1 MAVIVQKYGGTSVE
15 TIEKI
20 KGIAERIVKRKA
32 EGNDMVI
39 VVSAMGKTTDTLVRM
54 AYDIT
59 PDPHRRE
66 LDVLMATGEQVSMSL
81 LSIAL
86 NHLGVDAVSFTG
98 QQLGIKTEGSHTKS
112 RIAEISEETIRKEL
126 QKGKI
131 VIAAG
136 FQGVNEDNEI
146 TTLGRGGSDT
156 TAVALAAKLE
166 AQCEIYTDVDGIYT
180 IDPRLYPSARKLEY
194 ISYEEMLEMAS
205 SGASVM
211 HSRSIELAEK
221 YKVPVLVAL
230 NTGDIPGTIIKEMD
244 NTMENTAI
252 TGLAVNND
260 EAIITLN
267 GVPHDIRVVAEIFQS
282 IANKEIN
289 IDMISQ
295 TFPVNKLVNISFTLP
310 KTDLYQASM
319 ILDTFKDKIFT
330 FSYEAYENISKL
342 SVVGLGMNSQ
352 SGVAAKVF
360 NLLAENNIPVSIVT
374 TSEIKISYVISPDD
388 QKKAIE
394 AIAREYMFE

>member
-1 MAVIVQKYGGTSVE
+1 MPIIVQKYGGSSVE

-20 KGIAERIVKRKA
+20 NNIAERIVKRKS

-39 VVSAMGKTTDTLVRM
+39 VVSAMGKTTDQLIKM
-54 AYDIT
+54 AHDIS
-59 PDPHRRE
+59 PDPDKRE
-66 LDVLMATGEQVSMSL
+66 LDVLMSTGEQVSMSL

-86 NHLGVDAVSFTG
+86 NHLNVGAVSFTG
-98 QQLGIKTEGSHTKS
+98 QQVGIRTNGSHTKS
-112 RIAEISEETIRKEL
+112 KIADINEEKIREEHR
-126 QKGKI
+126 KGKI
-131 VIAAG
+131 VIVAG
-136 FQGVNEDNEI
+136 FQGVNEHNEI

-156 TAVALAAKLE
+156 TAVALAAKLG
-166 AQCEIYTDVDGIYT
+166 AQCEIYTDVDGVYT
-180 IDPRLYPSARKLEY
+180 IDPRLYPGARKLDY

-244 NTMENTAI
+244 NTMEFTAI
-252 TGLAVNND
+252 TGLAINND
-260 EAIITLN
+260 EAIINLN
-267 GVPHDIRVVAEIFQS
+267 GVPHDIKVIAEIFQS
-282 IANKEIN
+282 IANKDIN

-295 TFPVNKLVNISFTLP
+295 TFPVNKLVSISFTLP
-310 KTDLYQASM
+310 KTDLCQASA
-319 ILDTFKDKIFT
+319 ILDKFKEKIFT
-330 FSYEAYENISKL
+330 FSYEASDNITKL
-342 SVVGLGMNSQ
+342 SVVGLGMNTQ

-360 NLLAENNIPVSIVT
+360 NLLAENDIPVSIVT
-374 TSEIKISYVISPDD
+374 TSEIKISYVINPKD

-394 AIAREYMFE
+394 AIAKEYDL

>member
-20 KGIAERIVKRKA
+20 NNVAERIVKRKS

-39 VVSAMGKTTDTLVRM
+39 VVSAMGKTTDHLINM
-54 AYDIT
+54 AHEIS
-59 PDPHRRE
+59 PDPDKRE
-66 LDVLMATGEQVSMSL
+66 LDVLMSTGEQVSMSL

-86 NHLGVDAVSFTG
+86 NHLGADAVSFTG
-98 QQLGIKTEGSHTKS
+98 QQVGIRTNGSHTKS
-112 RIAEISEETIRKEL
+112 KISDINEEKIREEHS
-126 QKGKI
+126 KGKI
-131 VIAAG
+131 VIVAG
-136 FQGVNEDNEI
+136 FQGVNEYNEI

-156 TAVALAAKLE
+156 TAVALAAKLG
-166 AQCEIYTDVDGIYT
+166 AQCEIYTDVDGVYT
-180 IDPRLYPSARKLEY
+180 IDPRLYPRARKLDC

-267 GVPHDIRVVAEIFQS
+267 GVPHDIKVIAEIFQS
-282 IANKEIN
+282 IANKDIN

-295 TFPVNKLVNISFTLP
+295 TFPVNKLVSISFTLP

-319 ILDTFKDKIFT
+319 ILDRFKEKIFT
-330 FSYEAYENISKL
+330 FSYEACDNITKL
-342 SVVGLGMNSQ
+342 SVVGLGMNTQ

-394 AIAREYMFE
+394 AIAKEFDL

>member
-1 MAVIVQKYGGTSVE
+1 
-15 TIEKI
+15 
-20 KGIAERIVKRKA
+20 
-32 EGNDMVI
+32 
-39 VVSAMGKTTDTLVRM
+39 
-54 AYDIT
+54 
-59 PDPHRRE
+59 
-66 LDVLMATGEQVSMSL
+66 MATGEQVSMSL

-86 NHLGVDAVSFTG
+86 NNLDADAVSFTG
-98 QQLGIKTEGSHTKS
+98 QQVGIRTNGSHTKS
-112 RIAEISEETIRKEL
+112 KIADINEEKIREEHR
-126 QKGKI
+126 KGKI
-131 VIAAG
+131 VIVAG
-136 FQGVNEDNEI
+136 FQGVNEYNEI

-156 TAVALAAKLE
+156 TAVALAAKLG

-180 IDPRLYPSARKLEY
+180 IDPRLYPRAKKLDC

-230 NTGDIPGTIIKEMD
+230 SRGDIPGTIIKEMD

-267 GVPHDIRVVAEIFQS
+267 GVPHDIKVIAEIFQS
-282 IANKEIN
+282 IANKDIN

-295 TFPVNKLVNISFTLP
+295 TFPVNKLVSISFTLP
-310 KTDLYQASM
+310 KTDLYQASKV
-319 ILDTFKDKIFT
+319 LNTFKKKIFT
-330 FSYEAYENISKL
+330 FSYETCDNITKL
-342 SVVGLGMNSQ
+342 SVVGLGMNTQ

-360 NLLAENNIPVSIVT
+360 NLLAENDIPVSIVT

-394 AIAREYMFE
+394 AIAKEFDL

>member
-1 MAVIVQKYGGTSVE
+1 MGIIVQKYGGTSVG

-20 KGIAERIVKRKA
+20 KNIAERLIKRKA
-32 EGNDMVI
+32 EGNDIVV
-39 VVSAMGKTTDTLVRM
+39 VVSAMGKSTDELLRM
-54 AYDIT
+54 AYEISPN
-59 PDPHRRE
+59 PDKRE
-66 LDVLMATGEQVSMSL
+66 LDVLMATGEQVSISL

-86 NHLGVDAVSFTG
+86 NHAGADAVSFTG
-98 QQLGIKTEGSHTKS
+98 QQLEIITEGSHTKS
-112 RIAEISEETIRKEL
+112 RIMDINEEKILEAL
-126 QKGKI
+126 SKGRI
-131 VIAAG
+131 VIVAG

-156 TAVALAAKLE
+156 TAVALAAKLK

-180 IDPRLYPSARKLEY
+180 IDPRLYPEARKLEY

-205 SGASVM
+205 SGAGVM

-230 NTGDIPGTIIKEMD
+230 NTGDIPGTLIKEMD

-267 GVPHDIRVVAEIFQS
+267 GVPHDIKVIAEIFQS
-282 IANKEIN
+282 IANAEIN

-295 TFPVNKLVNISFTLP
+295 TFPVNRLVSISFTLP
-310 KTDLYQASM
+310 KNDLYQASKV
-319 ILDTFKDKIFT
+319 LDGFKDKIFT
-330 FSYEAYENISKL
+330 FSYEAFENISKL

-360 NLLAENNIPVSIVT
+360 NLLAENDIPVSIVT
-374 TSEIKISYVISPDD
+374 TSEIKISYVISPED
-388 QKKAIE
+388 QQKAIE
-394 AIAREYMFE
+394 AIAREFDL

>member
-1 MAVIVQKYGGTSVE
+1 MAIIVQKYGGTSVG
-15 TIEKI
+15 TIERI
-20 KGIAERIVKRKA
+20 INIAGRLIKRKA
-32 EGNDMVI
+32 EGNDIVV
-39 VVSAMGKTTDTLVRM
+39 VVSAMGKSTDELLHM
-54 AYDIT
+54 AYEISPT
-59 PDPHRRE
+59 PDKRE
-66 LDVLMATGEQVSMSL
+66 LDVLMSTGEQVSMSL

-86 NHLGVDAVSFTG
+86 NSAGADAVSFTG
-98 QQLGIKTEGSHTKS
+98 HQLDIITEGSHTKS
-112 RIAEISEETIRKEL
+112 RIMDINEEKIQKEL
-126 QKGKI
+126 GKGKI
-131 VIAAG
+131 VIVAG

-156 TAVALAAKLE
+156 TAVALAAKLK

-180 IDPRLYPSARKLEY
+180 IDPRLYPGARKLEY

-205 SGASVM
+205 SGAGVM

-230 NTGDIPGTIIKEMD
+230 NTGDIPGTLIKEMD

-267 GVPHDIRVVAEIFQS
+267 GVPHDIKVVAEIFQS
-282 IANKEIN
+282 IANAEIN

-295 TFPVNKLVNISFTLP
+295 TFPVNRLVSISFTLP
-310 KTDLYQASM
+310 KNDLIQASKV
-319 ILDTFKDKIFT
+319 LDSFKEKIFT
-330 FSYEAYENISKL
+330 FSYEAFENISKL

-360 NLLAENNIPVSIVT
+360 NLLAENDIPVSIVT
-374 TSEIKISYVISPDD
+374 TSEIKISYVISPED
-388 QKKAIE
+388 QQKAIE
-394 AIAREYMFE
+394 AIAREFDL

>member
-1 MAVIVQKYGGTSVE
+1 MAIIVQKYGGTSVE

-20 KGIAERIVKRKA
+20 NNIAEHIVKRKS

-39 VVSAMGKTTDTLVRM
+39 VVSAMGKTTDHLINM
-54 AYDIT
+54 AHEIS
-59 PDPHRRE
+59 PDPDKRE

-86 NHLGVDAVSFTG
+86 NHLGADAVSFTG
-98 QQLGIKTEGSHTKS
+98 QQVGIITNGSHTKS
-112 RIAEISEETIRKEL
+112 KIADINEEKIREEHR
-126 QKGKI
+126 KGKI
-131 VIAAG
+131 VIVAG
-136 FQGVNEDNEI
+136 FQGVNEYNEI

-156 TAVALAAKLE
+156 TAVALAAKLG

-180 IDPRLYPSARKLEY
+180 IDPRLYPRAKKLDC

-230 NTGDIPGTIIKEMD
+230 SRGDIPGTIIKEMD

-267 GVPHDIRVVAEIFQS
+267 GVPHDIKVIAEIFQS
-282 IANKEIN
+282 IANKDIN

-295 TFPVNKLVNISFTLP
+295 TFPVNKLVSISFTLP
-310 KTDLYQASM
+310 KTDLYQASKV
-319 ILDTFKDKIFT
+319 LNTFKKKIFT
-330 FSYEAYENISKL
+330 FSYETCDNITKL
-342 SVVGLGMNSQ
+342 SVVGMGMNTQ

-360 NLLAENNIPVSIVT
+360 NLLAENDIPVSIVT

-394 AIAREYMFE
+394 AIAKEFDL

>member
-1 MAVIVQKYGGTSVE
+1 MAIIVQKYGGTSVE

-20 KGIAERIVKRKA
+20 NNIAEHIVKRKS

-39 VVSAMGKTTDTLVRM
+39 VVSAMGKTTDHLINM
-54 AYDIT
+54 AHEIS
-59 PDPHRRE
+59 PDPDKRE

-86 NHLGVDAVSFTG
+86 NHLGADAVSFTG
-98 QQLGIKTEGSHTKS
+98 QQVGIRTNGSHTKS
-112 RIAEISEETIRKEL
+112 KIADINEEKIREEHR
-126 QKGKI
+126 KGKI
-131 VIAAG
+131 VIVAG
-136 FQGVNEDNEI
+136 FQGVNEYNEI

-156 TAVALAAKLE
+156 TAVALAAKLG

-180 IDPRLYPSARKLEY
+180 IDPRLYPRAKKLDC

-230 NTGDIPGTIIKEMD
+230 SRGDIPGTIIKEMD

-267 GVPHDIRVVAEIFQS
+267 GVPHDIKVIAEIFQS
-282 IANKEIN
+282 IANKDIN

-295 TFPVNKLVNISFTLP
+295 TFPVNKLVSISFTLP
-310 KTDLYQASM
+310 KTDLYQASKV
-319 ILDTFKDKIFT
+319 LNTFKKKLFT
-330 FSYEAYENISKL
+330 FTYETCDNITKL
-342 SVVGLGMNSQ
+342 SVVGLGMNTQ

-360 NLLAENNIPVSIVT
+360 NLLAENDIPVSIVT

-394 AIAREYMFE
+394 AIAKEFDL

>member
-1 MAVIVQKYGGTSVE
+1 MGIIVQKYGGTSVG

-20 KGIAERIVKRKA
+20 TNIAERLIKRKA
-32 EGNDMVI
+32 EGNDMVV
-39 VVSAMGKTTDTLVRM
+39 VVSAMGKSTDDLLQM
-54 AYDIT
+54 AYKIS
-59 PDPHRRE
+59 PDPDKRE

-81 LSIAL
+81 LSIAI
-86 NHLGVDAVSFTG
+86 NHAGADAVSFTG
-98 QQLGIKTEGSHTKS
+98 QQLGIITEGSHTKS
-112 RIAEISEETIRKEL
+112 RIMDINEEKILAELK
-126 QKGKI
+126 KGKI
-131 VIAAG
+131 VIVAG
-136 FQGVNEDNEI
+136 FQGVNEENEI

-156 TAVALAAKLE
+156 TAVALAAKLA

-180 IDPRLYPSARKLEY
+180 IDPRLYPRARKLEY

-205 SGASVM
+205 SGAGVM

-230 NTGDIPGTIIKEMD
+230 NTGDIPGTLIKEMD

-267 GVPHDIRVVAEIFQS
+267 GVPHDIKAVAEIFQS
-282 IANKEIN
+282 IANAEIN

-295 TFPVNKLVNISFTLP
+295 TFPVNRLVSISFTLP
-310 KTDLYQASM
+310 KNDLFTASK
-319 ILDTFKDKIFT
+319 ILDGFKKKIFT
-330 FSYEAYENISKL
+330 FSYEAFENISKL

-388 QKKAIE
+388 QQKAIE
-394 AIAREYMFE
+394 AIAREFDL

>member
-1 MAVIVQKYGGTSVE
+1 MAIIVQKYGGTSVG

-20 KGIAERIVKRKA
+20 KSIAERLIKRKA
-32 EGNDMVI
+32 EGNDIVV
-39 VVSAMGKTTDTLVRM
+39 VVSAMGKSTDELLNM
-54 AYDIT
+54 AYAISPN
-59 PDPHRRE
+59 PDKRE
-66 LDVLMATGEQVSMSL
+66 LDVLMSTGEQVSMSL

-86 NHLGVDAVSFTG
+86 NHLGTEAVSFTG
-98 QQLGIKTEGSHTKS
+98 HQLDIITEGTHTKS
-112 RIAEISEETIRKEL
+112 RIMDINEEKIFDEL
-126 QKGKI
+126 AKGKI
-131 VIAAG
+131 VIVAG

-156 TAVALAAKLE
+156 TAVALAAKLH

-180 IDPRLYPSARKLEY
+180 IDPRLYPRARKLEY

-205 SGASVM
+205 SGAGVM

-230 NTGDIPGTIIKEMD
+230 NTGDIPGTLIKEMD

-267 GVPHDIRVVAEIFQS
+267 GVPHDIKVIAEIFQS
-282 IANKEIN
+282 IANAEIN

-295 TFPVNKLVNISFTLP
+295 TFPVNRLVSISFTLP
-310 KTDLYQASM
+310 KTDLYQASKV
-319 ILDTFKDKIFT
+319 LDGFKEKIFT
-330 FSYEAYENISKL
+330 FSYEAFENISKL

-360 NLLAENNIPVSIVT
+360 NLLAENDIPVSIVT
-374 TSEIKISYVISPDD
+374 TSEIKISYVINPDD

-394 AIAREYMFE
+394 AIAREFDL

>member
-1 MAVIVQKYGGTSVE
+1 MAIIVQKYGGTSVG

-20 KGIAERIVKRKA
+20 KNIAERISRRKL

-39 VVSAMGKTTDTLVRM
+39 VVSAMGKTTDHLTKM
-54 AYDIT
+54 AYDISSD
-59 PDPHRRE
+59 PDKRE
-66 LDVLMATGEQVSMSL
+66 LDILMSTGEEVSMSL

-86 NHLGVDAVSFTG
+86 NNIGADAVSFTG
-98 QQLGIKTEGSHTKS
+98 QQIGIKTEGSHTKS
-112 RIAEISEETIRKEL
+112 KIADINENKIVEEL

-131 VIAAG
+131 VIVAG
-136 FQGVNEDNEI
+136 FQGVNENNEI

-156 TAVALAAKLE
+156 TAVALAAKLQ

-180 IDPRLYPSARKLEY
+180 IDPRLYPRARKLEY

-205 SGASVM
+205 SGAGVM

-230 NTGDIPGTIIKEMD
+230 NTGDIPGTIIKEKD
-244 NTMENTAI
+244 NAMENTAI

-267 GVPHDIRVVAEIFQS
+267 GVPHDISVIAEIFQS
-282 IANKEIN
+282 IAGKEIN

-295 TFPVNKLVNISFTLP
+295 TFPVNNLVNISFTLP
-310 KTDLYQASM
+310 KTELHEASK
-319 ILDTFKDKIFT
+319 ILDSFRNKIST
-330 FSYEAYENISKL
+330 FSYEAHENISKL
-342 SVVGLGMNSQ
+342 SVVGIGMNSQ

-360 NLLAENNIPVSIVT
+360 NLLAENRIPVSIVT

-388 QKKAIE
+388 QTKAIE
-394 AIAREYMFE
+394 AIAKEFDL

>member
-1 MAVIVQKYGGTSVE
+1 MAIIVQKYGGTSVE

-20 KGIAERIVKRKA
+20 NNIAEHIVKRKS

-39 VVSAMGKTTDTLVRM
+39 VVSAMGKTTDHLINM
-54 AYDIT
+54 AHEIS
-59 PDPHRRE
+59 PDPDKRE

-86 NHLGVDAVSFTG
+86 NNLDADAVSFTG
-98 QQLGIKTEGSHTKS
+98 QQVGIRTNGSHTKS
-112 RIAEISEETIRKEL
+112 KIADINEEKIREEHR
-126 QKGKI
+126 KGKI
-131 VIAAG
+131 VIVAG
-136 FQGVNEDNEI
+136 FQGVNEYNEI

-156 TAVALAAKLE
+156 TAVALAAKLG

-180 IDPRLYPSARKLEY
+180 IDPRLYPRAKKLDC

-230 NTGDIPGTIIKEMD
+230 SRGDIPGTIIKEMD

-267 GVPHDIRVVAEIFQS
+267 GVPHDIKVIAEIFQS
-282 IANKEIN
+282 IANKDIN

-295 TFPVNKLVNISFTLP
+295 TFPVNKLVSISFTLP
-310 KTDLYQASM
+310 KTDLYQASKV
-319 ILDTFKDKIFT
+319 LNTFKKKLFT
-330 FSYEAYENISKL
+330 FSYETCDNITKL
-342 SVVGLGMNSQ
+342 SVVGMGMNTQ

-360 NLLAENNIPVSIVT
+360 NLLAENDIPVSIVT

-394 AIAREYMFE
+394 AIAKEFDL

>member
-1 MAVIVQKYGGTSVE
+1 
-15 TIEKI
+15 
-20 KGIAERIVKRKA
+20 
-32 EGNDMVI
+32 MVI
-39 VVSAMGKTTDTLVRM
+39 VVSAMGKSTDELIRM
-54 AYDIT
+54 AYQIT
-59 PDPHRRE
+59 PDPDKRE
-66 LDVLMATGEQVSMSL
+66 LDVLMATGEQVSISL

-86 NHLGVDAVSFTG
+86 NHIGADAVSFTG

-112 RIAEISEETIRKEL
+112 RISDINDEKIREEL
-126 QKGKI
+126 QNGKI

-156 TAVALAAKLE
+156 TAVALAAKLQ

-267 GVPHDIRVVAEIFQS
+267 GVPHDIKVIAEIFQS

-295 TFPVNKLVNISFTLP
+295 TFPVNKLVSISFTLP
-310 KTDLYQASM
+310 KSDLYQASQ
-319 ILDTFKDKIFT
+319 ILDGFKKKIFT
-330 FSYEAYENISKL
+330 FSYETCDNISKL

-360 NLLAENNIPVSIVT
+360 NLLAENDIPVSIVT
-374 TSEIKISYVISPDD
+374 TSEIKISYVIRPED
-388 QKKAIE
+388 QTKAIE
-394 AIAREYMFE
+394 AIAREFDL

>member
-1 MAVIVQKYGGTSVE
+1 MAIIVQKYGGTSVG

-20 KGIAERIVKRKA
+20 KNIAERLIKRKA
-32 EGNDMVI
+32 EGNDIVV
-39 VVSAMGKTTDTLVRM
+39 VVSAMGKSTDDLLNM
-54 AYDIT
+54 AYAISPN
-59 PDPHRRE
+59 PDKRE
-66 LDVLMATGEQVSMSL
+66 LDVLMSTGEQVSMSL

-86 NHLGVDAVSFTG
+86 NHLGTEAVSFTG
-98 QQLGIKTEGSHTKS
+98 HQLDIITEGTHTKS
-112 RIAEISEETIRKEL
+112 RIMDINELKILEELE
-126 QKGKI
+126 KGKI
-131 VIAAG
+131 VIVAG

-156 TAVALAAKLE
+156 TAVALAAKLN

-180 IDPRLYPSARKLEY
+180 IDPRLYPRARKLEY

-205 SGASVM
+205 SGAGVM

-230 NTGDIPGTIIKEMD
+230 NTGDIPGTLIKEMD

-267 GVPHDIRVVAEIFQS
+267 GVPHDIKVIAEIFQS
-282 IANKEIN
+282 IANAEIN

-295 TFPVNKLVNISFTLP
+295 TFPVNRLVSISFTLP
-310 KTDLYQASM
+310 KTDLYQASKV
-319 ILDTFKDKIFT
+319 LDGFKEKIFT
-330 FSYEAYENISKL
+330 FSYEAFENISKL

-360 NLLAENNIPVSIVT
+360 NLLAENDIPVSIVT
-374 TSEIKISYVISPDD
+374 TSEIKISYVINPDD

-394 AIAREYMFE
+394 A

>member
-20 KGIAERIVKRKA
+20 RGIAERVVKRKN

-39 VVSAMGKTTDTLVRM
+39 VVSAMGKSTDELIRM
-54 AYDIT
+54 AYQIT
-59 PDPHRRE
+59 PDPDKRE
-66 LDVLMATGEQVSMSL
+66 LDVLMATGEQVSISL

-86 NHLGVDAVSFTG
+86 NHIGADAVSFTG

-112 RIAEISEETIRKEL
+112 RISGINDEKIREEL
-126 QKGKI
+126 QNGKI

-156 TAVALAAKLE
+156 TAVALAAKLQ

-267 GVPHDIRVVAEIFQS
+267 GVPHDIKVIAEIFQS

-295 TFPVNKLVNISFTLP
+295 TFPVNKLVSISFTLP
-310 KTDLYQASM
+310 KSDLYQASQ
-319 ILDTFKDKIFT
+319 ILDGFKKKIFT
-330 FSYEAYENISKL
+330 FSYETCDNISKL

-360 NLLAENNIPVSIVT
+360 NLLAENDIPVSIVT
-374 TSEIKISYVISPDD
+374 TSEIKISYVIRPED
-388 QKKAIE
+388 QTKAIE
-394 AIAREYMFE
+394 AIAREFDL

>member
-1 MAVIVQKYGGTSVE
+1 MAIIVQKFGGTSVE
-15 TIEKI
+15 SIEKI
-20 KGIAERIVKRKA
+20 KNIAERLIKRKA
-32 EGNDMVI
+32 EGNDIVV
-39 VVSAMGKTTDTLVRM
+39 VVSAMGKSTDSLIRM
-54 AYDIT
+54 AYEIS
-59 PDPHRRE
+59 PDPDKRE
-66 LDVLMATGEQVSMSL
+66 LDVLMSTGEQVSMSL

-86 NHLGVDAVSFTG
+86 NHAGTDAVSFTG
-98 QQLGIKTEGSHTKS
+98 QQLGIITEGSHTKS
-112 RIAEISEETIRKEL
+112 RILEINEDKIYEEL
-126 QKGKI
+126 DNGKI
-131 VIAAG
+131 VIVAG

-156 TAVALAAKLE
+156 TAVALAAKLK

-180 IDPRLYPSARKLEY
+180 IDPRLYPRARKLEY

-205 SGASVM
+205 SGANVM

-230 NTGDIPGTIIKEMD
+230 NTGDIPGTLIKEMD

-267 GVPHDIRVVAEIFQS
+267 GVPHDIKIIAEIFQS
-282 IANKEIN
+282 IANEEIN

-295 TFPVNKLVNISFTLP
+295 TFPVNRLVNISFTLP
-310 KTDLYQASM
+310 KNDLYRASK
-319 ILDTFKDKIFT
+319 ILNGYKDKIFT

-360 NLLAENNIPVSIVT
+360 NLLAENDIPVSIVT

-394 AIAREYMFE
+394 AIAREFDL

>member
-1 MAVIVQKYGGTSVE
+1 MAIIVQKYGGTSVE

-20 KGIAERIVKRKA
+20 NNIAEHIVKRKS

-39 VVSAMGKTTDTLVRM
+39 VVSAMGKTTDHLINM
-54 AYDIT
+54 AHEIS
-59 PDPHRRE
+59 PDPDKRE

-86 NHLGVDAVSFTG
+86 NHLGADAVSFTG
-98 QQLGIKTEGSHTKS
+98 QQVGIITNGSHTKS
-112 RIAEISEETIRKEL
+112 KIADINEEKIREEHR
-126 QKGKI
+126 KGKI
-131 VIAAG
+131 VIVAG
-136 FQGVNEDNEI
+136 FQGVNEYNEI

-156 TAVALAAKLE
+156 TAVALAAKLG

-180 IDPRLYPSARKLEY
+180 IDPRLYPRAKKLDC

-230 NTGDIPGTIIKEMD
+230 SRGDIPGTIIKEMD

-267 GVPHDIRVVAEIFQS
+267 GVPHDIKVIAEIFQS
-282 IANKEIN
+282 IANKDIN

-295 TFPVNKLVNISFTLP
+295 TFPVNKLVSISFTLP
-310 KTDLYQASM
+310 KTDLYQASK
-319 ILDTFKDKIFT
+319 ILDKFKEKIFT
-330 FSYEAYENISKL
+330 FSYETCDNITKL
-342 SVVGLGMNSQ
+342 SVVGLGMNTQ

-360 NLLAENNIPVSIVT
+360 NLLAENDIPVSIVT

-394 AIAREYMFE
+394 AIAKEFDL